1 MSSVHGM
8 PQRGDPLQTRSNWL
22 SILAFMMVI
31 LLIFIALYVVT
42 DEQTRIFHFIG
53 ENLYAEILIS
63 VIVIGL
69 AAFISFQVILQARVQ
84 KRILEALQNSEERYR
99 TLFERVP
106 VGLYR
111 TTPRGK
117 ILDANPALIEMLR
130 YPDRETILAVNAYQ
144 IYVDPN
150 ERDRLVTLLE
160 KKNLINNYPLRL
172 RCYDGSEIW
181 VEDTL
186 RAVRNAEGDIVYYD
200 GSLKDIS
207 DRKKAEEMRFLL
219 ASIVES
225 SEDAI
230 IGENLEGHVLSW
242 NAGAQRIFGY
252 PAEEVIQRPF
262 LSLVA
267 PEHAT
272 ELNKILTKVKR
283 GEEAIHI
290 ETVGVRKD
298 GRRIDLS
305 MAVSPI
311 KDFAGRLIG
320 ISCIARDITQ
330 RKNMER
336 YMLQAERLAA
346 MGSISATLAH
356 EVKNPLQA
364 IRSNLELVL
373 KFPLEWDEK
382 EDCLEVCQHEVE
394 RLMSI
399 TQRILSFSRPERRV
413 IQQFSFSEVWKG
425 ALELMKRP
433 LEVAAITVVN
443 EVPDDLPPISGISD
457 QVSQVL
463 VNLLLNAIESMPE
476 GGVIKGT
483 AQVEAAQLAF
493 TMINSGPSIPVEYL
507 DHIFDPFFTTKT
519 EGSGLGLFICHN
531 IIREHG
537 GTIDVANLSEG
548 GVAFTIRLPFLVE
561 QESH

>member
-1 MSSVHGM
+1 
-8 PQRGDPLQTRSNWL
+8 
-22 SILAFMMVI
+22 
-31 LLIFIALYVVT
+31 
-42 DEQTRIFHFIG
+42 
-53 ENLYAEILIS
+53 
-63 VIVIGL
+63 
-69 AAFISFQVILQARVQ
+69 
-84 KRILEALQNSEERYR
+84 
-99 TLFERVP
+99 
-106 VGLYR
+106 
-111 TTPRGK
+111 
-117 ILDANPALIEMLR
+117 
-130 YPDRETILAVNAYQ
+130 
-144 IYVDPN
+144 
-150 ERDRLVTLLE
+150 
-160 KKNLINNYPLRL
+160 
-172 RCYDGSEIW
+172 
-181 VEDTL
+181 
-186 RAVRNAEGDIVYYD
+186 
-200 GSLKDIS
+200 
-207 DRKKAEEMRFLL
+207 
-219 ASIVES
+219 
-225 SEDAI
+225 
-230 IGENLEGHVLSW
+230 
-242 NAGAQRIFGY
+242 
-252 PAEEVIQRPF
+252 
-262 LSLVA
+262 
-267 PEHAT
+267 
-272 ELNKILTKVKR
+272 
-283 GEEAIHI
+283 
-290 ETVGVRKD
+290 
-298 GRRIDLS
+298 
-305 MAVSPI
+305 
-311 KDFAGRLIG
+311 
-320 ISCIARDITQ
+320 
-330 RKNMER
+330 
-336 YMLQAERLAA
+336 

-373 KFPLEWDEK
+373 EFPLEWDEK

-399 TQRILSFSRPERRV
+399 TQRILSFSRPEKRV